1 MTENKI
7 MDELDILIKLKNCYK
22 ELDSLGIVIL
32 DSNIGKAKAEIT
44 KKILQITENFDINEL
59 IKKSNKSQGI

>member
-1 MTENKI
+1 